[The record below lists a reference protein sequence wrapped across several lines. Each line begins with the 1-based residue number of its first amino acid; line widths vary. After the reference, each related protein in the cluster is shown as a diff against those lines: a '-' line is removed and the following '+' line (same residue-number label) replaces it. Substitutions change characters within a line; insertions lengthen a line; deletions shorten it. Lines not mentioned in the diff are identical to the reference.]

1 MRCRR
6 CQPLPEE
13 VRRATDLLG
22 RRHALAIVY
31 ASRSGA
37 TRFNEFRQVLGP
49 VPPTTLSARLDELA
63 DAGILERRVIDSRP
77 PRTEY
82 VLTGR
87 GHRLSALLDV
97 LSSVSIRAEGSR

>member
-1 MRCRR
+1 VRCRS

-13 VRRATDLLG
+13 VRRAADLLG
-22 RRHALAIVY
+22 RRYALAIVY

-49 VPPTTLSARLDELA
+49 VPPTTLSARLEELVG
-63 DAGILERRVIDSRP
+63 AGVLERRIIDARP

-82 VLTGR
+82 ALTEKGR
-87 GHRLSALLDV
+87 CLSALLDALATV
-97 LSSVSIRAEGSR
+97 GH